1 MGLHPIYWAELV
13 ALEIVPLLVA
23 RLAKKGVE
31 LTLYWR
37 ANAAKSRN
45 SEMVTENGEHGTKA
59 IGVIAPGEIS

>member
-31 LTLYWR
+31 FDFVLAGQCCRVVAT
-37 ANAAKSRN
+37 AKW
-45 SEMVTENGEHGTKA
+45 
-59 IGVIAPGEIS
+59 